1 MFEFNATFIVAM
13 LSFAVFIIVMNTIF
27 YRPILEIIRK
37 RENYINSNYEDSKR
51 FNADAEEFKTT
62 HAAKIESTQE
72 KCRHEFK
79 KAVEKAQNKA
89 TDKIKMAKENSRFEI
104 LQNKEK
110 IMQEEAKLKQD
121 VKHNVVKDLASSIA
135 SKILGFETKIEN
147 TDYEPVN
154 RVMD

>member
-13 LSFAVFIIVMNTIF
+13 LSFTVFIIIMNAIF